1 MKVLH
6 SLIVHRFKF
15 SKCLEANSSNARQV
29 VRTIGAYEEERGQ
42 PDLLTERGQLVQG
55 VSGLFNQARRTF
67 LLYDV
72 EQEFAVL
79 VIGLSTVVIGLSTV
93 ARAKSRWRRLK

>member
-1 MKVLH
+1 MRECAV
-6 SLIVHRFKF
+6 SR
-15 SKCLEANSSNARQV
+15 N
-29 VRTIGAYEEERGQ
+29 
-42 PDLLTERGQLVQG
+42 LLTERGQLVQG